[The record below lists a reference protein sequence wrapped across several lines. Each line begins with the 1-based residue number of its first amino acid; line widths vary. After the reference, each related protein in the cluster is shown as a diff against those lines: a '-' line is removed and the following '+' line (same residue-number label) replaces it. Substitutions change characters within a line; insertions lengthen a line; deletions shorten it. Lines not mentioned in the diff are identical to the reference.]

1 MSSRHAPTNWRHV
14 ENVGPTFVKKCHQ
27 CRQEIQQTELLFFM
41 PPCQR
46 TKSRYFNLDS
56 LIYWA
61 DKVLKYKKKQDFSLI
76 DKRQEID
83 RVNLV
88 DLLLIL
94 DQEKIKSL
102 SFSLGVS
109 SICHPLN

>member
-1 MSSRHAPTNWRHV
+1 MALILKSELEKDEQYQS
-14 ENVGPTFVKKCHQ
+14 FVKKCHQ

-61 DKVLKYKKKQDFSLI
+61 DKVLKYKEKQDFSNSHYGKSGRI
-76 DKRQEID
+76 MGKMKSETIKHER
-83 RVNLV
+83 
-88 DLLLIL
+88 
-94 DQEKIKSL
+94 EKMLPAIKINVTS
-102 SFSLGVS
+102 
-109 SICHPLN
+109 